1 LTSKVKHK
9 DLTTKRHQYTIRQI
23 DAERQKIFMKHW
35 AKIHKDIGRD
45 GYTQRQ
51 IDRQTDRQ
59 TGRKIDSFRDRQT
72 DRPRDGHN

>member
-1 LTSKVKHK
+1 
-9 DLTTKRHQYTIRQI
+9 
-23 DAERQKIFMKHW
+23 MKNW

-59 TGRKIDSFRDRQT
+59 TDRSKDRQF
-72 DRPRDGHN
+72 